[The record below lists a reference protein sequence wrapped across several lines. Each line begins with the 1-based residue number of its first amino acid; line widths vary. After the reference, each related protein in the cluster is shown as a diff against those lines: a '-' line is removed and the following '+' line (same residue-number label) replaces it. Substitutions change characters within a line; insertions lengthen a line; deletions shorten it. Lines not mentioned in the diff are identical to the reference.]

1 LNEDD
6 IYGSFIDAKNSNFIA
21 QYSFK
26 AAGGLSGSIGF
37 EDPLKHFGKGG
48 YSTNQAGLN
57 LPAPAGAVAVN
68 SGPYRWWDVVGALN
82 WEQDW
87 GNIALKGALHQISLI
102 ATGGAAAFTPLCPG
116 GAVPLACVVEKNT
129 LTSAG
134 YALLAGV
141 TFKLPSLG
149 SKDQIL
155 FQFIYGN
162 GATDYVGFSQTQ
174 ITGAQGDT
182 QSWLGGLMRDD
193 HDAIAISNGDG
204 TFRIE
209 KETAWSAA
217 AQLRHYWAP
226 ELRSNFMVN
235 YAEVTPGTVT
245 QNTDWTLGGLGKANR
260 TAIGA
265 NIIWGN
271 SGKNSELSLEVM
283 YVQGRQTL
291 AGVAPTALP
300 PGISAN
306 NDNWNFHFA
315 WEKKW

>member
-1 LNEDD
+1 
-6 IYGSFIDAKNSNFIA
+6 
-21 QYSFK
+21 
-26 AAGGLSGSIGF
+26 
-37 EDPLKHFGKGG
+37 
-48 YSTNQAGLN
+48 
-57 LPAPAGAVAVN
+57 
-68 SGPYRWWDVVGALN
+68 
-82 WEQDW
+82 
-87 GNIALKGALHQISLI
+87 LHQISLI
-102 ATGGAAAFTPLCPG
+102 ATGGAAGVAPPCPPG
-116 GAVPLACVVEKNT
+116 GGALTCTAEKNT

-174 ITGAQGDT
+174 ITGAQGDV
-182 QSWLGGLMRDD
+182 QSWVGGLMRDD

-226 ELRSNFMVN
+226 ELRSNLMVN
-235 YAEVTPGTVT
+235 YAEVTPGSVT

-283 YVQGRQTL
+283 YVQARQTL
-291 AGVAPTALP
+291 PGTNGAAPSALP
-300 PGISAN
+300 AGISAN